1 MACPIRKGVIVLEFL
16 LLSAC
21 ASVRPAPSS
30 PVSSE
35 LSDLSTLSL
44 SSLDN
49 DSNPGCLS
57 MVNQFCTSLYE
68 PGKDGNL
75 VIQTKKGKAISILQG
90 KTENDLNQVF
100 FELSKSKIKHQK
112 ELPSDFLSILRA
124 HSYFK
129 KLDDLLRR
137 KPRATMNLTDRVE
150 SLEQEAELDSLWNI
164 SIQDTLLIR
173 TTDKFPNFPEM
184 KDELIPP
191 EIVHFQ
197 RQEKKVILS
206 EISRAIWKN
215 HRNWARVNST
225 FEDLRKAY
233 LKVIDR
239 LHVLPR
245 IKSDW
250 ADRIKSLRLVPP
262 GSLPAIADQECAST
276 TMNAYYYPQL
286 NVLTICAGDFN
297 SEESLS
303 TLAHEMSHALD
314 LNRSLFIYFKES
326 EFSQILHEVNRGFC
340 GTNAIHYSCDKWEQ
354 FKKGLDPHM
363 VELSHFTAD
372 VPEFNRCLKR
382 EHTKPL
388 DQEAV
393 NRFAD
398 HSVQSSIQDLV
409 EEEAFLRV
417 TRKELPLG
425 NQKKAK
431 NPSYFNPCFY
441 LHTDWDSESLDS
453 ELSILTAFLEEYQC
467 SKESNPLRKLK
478 TSLTTTQNMFTDVMR
493 AMISSEGEF
502 SGRRIL
508 VDESFSSS
516 PVERFADLMGS
527 YVVAEYMRGLQSL
540 WDKRV
545 VFLAGNS
552 WQCNGP
558 SLAQSYPAESLML
571 WQYLRD
577 SHTDGEDRKKEILST
592 PIRAELG
599 CKLDFSW
606 NECHLP

>member
-388 DQEAV
+388 DR
-393 NRFAD
+393 RFIAR
-398 HSVQSSIQDLV
+398 HPAAALY
-409 EEEAFLRV
+409 
-417 TRKELPLG
+417 G
-425 NQKKAK
+425 NFHDFQIYRMRIERAHLIAGFGRIHWIDATEVIY
-431 NPSYFNPCFY
+431 PARTEW
-441 LHTDWDSESLDS
+441 LHDSEAGALEHMNKDHAASIDLYAQNLL
-453 ELSILTAFLEEYQC
+453 ELAGSGW
-467 SKESNPLRKLK
+467 
-478 TSLTTTQNMFTDVMR
+478 SLTGIDP
-493 AMISSEGEF
+493 EGADLRR
-502 SGRRIL
+502 SGSVARL
-508 VDESFSSS
+508 TFPA
-516 PVERFADLMGS
+516 PVENLDAVRHVFA
-527 YVVAEYMRGLQSL
+527 A
-540 WDKRV
+540 
-545 VFLAGNS
+545 
-552 WQCNGP
+552 
-558 SLAQSYPAESLML
+558 LAQSAKRGAMS
-571 WQYLRD
+571 Q
-577 SHTDGEDRKKEILST
+577 
-592 PIRAELG
+592 
-599 CKLDFSW
+599 
-606 NECHLP
+606 